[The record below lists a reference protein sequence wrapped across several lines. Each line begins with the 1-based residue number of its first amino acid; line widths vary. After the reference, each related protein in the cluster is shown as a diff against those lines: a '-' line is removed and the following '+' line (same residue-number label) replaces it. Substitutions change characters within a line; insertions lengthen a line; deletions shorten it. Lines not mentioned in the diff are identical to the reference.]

1 MKGRLRDLAKI
12 DTIYRKES
20 RTVRVRL
27 RRTYAGAEGIELAT
41 VITPVDVHELF
52 RAIYTGLDDD
62 QEHFVMMVLNAAGQ
76 VVGYKLIG
84 SGAQDRVY
92 VDCKIV
98 FRNALLLGAHS
109 IIVAHNH
116 PTGVLTPSAADIDL
130 TARLVLAG
138 KILEIPLLDHFILG
152 QHTAYV
158 SLYDKNPKLFMA
170 TVEEPGD
177 TPGGRD
183 AAG

>member
-1 MKGRLRDLAKI
+1 MKGRLRDLT
-12 DTIYRKES
+12 DVETMYRKEI

-27 RRTYAGAEGIELAT
+27 RRTYAGSEDIELAT
-41 VITPVDVHELF
+41 VVTPADVRELF
-52 RAIYTGLDDD
+52 RAIYAGLDDD

-116 PTGVLTPSAADIDL
+116 PTGVLTPSAGDIDL
-130 TARLVLAG
+130 TARLAIAG

-152 QHTAYV
+152 HHTDHV
-158 SLYDKNPKLFMA
+158 SLREQCPRLF
-170 TVEEPGD
+170 
-177 TPGGRD
+177 
-183 AAG
+183 AAGSEESGDSDDAG